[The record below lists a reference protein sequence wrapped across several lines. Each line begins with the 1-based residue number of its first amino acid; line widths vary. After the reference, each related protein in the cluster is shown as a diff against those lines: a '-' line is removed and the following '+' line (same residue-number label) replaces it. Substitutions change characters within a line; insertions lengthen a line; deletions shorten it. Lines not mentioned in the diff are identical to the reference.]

1 MLPFFVQK
9 EGVCVA
15 LTAKQKRF
23 VEEYLIDLNA
33 TQAALRT
40 GYSSKTAYSIGQK
53 LLKKVEIQSY
63 IKEQLEHIRSEKTA
77 DTQEVMEYL
86 TAVMRGENLSEEIV
100 TVGVGDG
107 MSEVTKVNK
116 RPSERDKLKAAE
128 LLGKRFG
135 MFNAEKS
142 IQTGKEVIIIDD
154 IKCTTE

>member
-1 MLPFFVQK
+1 M
-9 EGVCVA
+9 A

-23 VEEYLIDLNA
+23 AEEYLIDLNA

-63 IKEQLEHIRSEKTA
+63 IKEQLEHIHSEKTA

-86 TAVMRGENLSEEIV
+86 TAVMRGESLSEEIV
-100 TVGVGDG
+100 TIGIGDG
-107 MSEVTKVNK
+107 MSEVAKVNK
-116 RPSERDKLKAAE
+116 KPSEKDKLKAAE

-135 MFNAEKS
+135 MFNAEKNNP
-142 IQTGKEVIIIDD
+142 QTGEGVTIIDD
-154 IKCTTE
+154 IAGKVE